1 MIVSNLIK
9 SSMRKLGLIATGETP
24 SASEMADGLEA
35 LQIMLRS
42 WAGKRLMVFA
52 SVKEPIT
59 LVAGTASYSWGV
71 GGTIN
76 TPRPNQILGA
86 FIRDSENI
94 DHFVDLVSEG
104 KYRSIAVK
112 GTANR
117 PDMLFFHPTYPLAA
131 IYLHPTP
138 DAAEALWIESMKPFT
153 EASSFS
159 ALGDTISFPP
169 NYEEPLLYGLAV
181 RMAPEFGK
189 PVPVEV
195 AAVAANTL
203 DSLLTMN
210 AANQVEALKLS
221 LPTGMRSA
229 YNINTG

>member
-1 MIVSNLIK
+1 MFVSNLIK

-24 SASEMADGLEA
+24 SASEMADALEA
-35 LQIMLRS
+35 LQTMLHT
-42 WAGKRLMVFA
+42 WASKKLLVFA
-52 SVKEPIT
+52 STKESAT
-59 LVAGTASYSWGV
+59 LVPGQAYYTWGAGGN
-71 GGTIN
+71 IN
-76 TPRPNQILGA
+76 TARPHQILGA

-112 GTANR
+112 GTAGR
-117 PDMLFFHPTYPLAA
+117 PTVLYHHPTYPLAA

-138 DAAEALWIESMKPFT
+138 DAAEAIWFDSMKPFT

-159 ALGDTISFPP
+159 SLGDTISFPP
-169 NYEEPLLYGLAV
+169 NYEEPLVYGLAV

-189 PVPVEV
+189 AVPVEV

-203 DSLLTMN
+203 DSLLTLN
-210 AANQVEALKLS
+210 AANQVEALRLS

-229 YNINTG
+229 YNINSG